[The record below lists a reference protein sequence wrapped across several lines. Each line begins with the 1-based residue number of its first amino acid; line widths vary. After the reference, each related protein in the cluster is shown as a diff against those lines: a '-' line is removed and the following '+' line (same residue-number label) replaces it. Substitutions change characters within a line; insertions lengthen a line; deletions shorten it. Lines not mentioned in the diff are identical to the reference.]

1 MSSQETI
8 AWHFTKHKVLRDG
21 SAIPA
26 IGVPLVHTGPIEICV
41 SGLHASISVLD
52 ALAYAPGPVVH
63 RVLCSGIAG
72 EHSDKF
78 VCTQR
83 TIIASADATEELESS
98 ARWCALQVAHLWDC
112 PDLVLQ
118 YLKTGDQEL
127 RADADAAYDVSYAAS
142 YAARAAR
149 AAYARAAY
157 AAASDAASHDA
168 RRSSYIAARDA
179 ASYAARAARR
189 SASYTAADVY
199 VSAAEAARAAQNQ
212 ELELRLKKL
221 LNCA

>member
-1 MSSQETI
+1 MPKHETL

-21 SAIPA
+21 TAIPA

-63 RVLCSGIAG
+63 RVLCSGIAE

-83 TIIASADATEELESS
+83 TIIASADATEELRSF
-98 ARWCALQVAHLWDC
+98 ARWRALQVVHLWDC
-112 PDLVLQ
+112 SDLVRK
-118 YLKTGDQEL
+118 YLKTGDQKL
-127 RADADAAYDVSYAAS
+127 RADAYAAAYAAYAVSCDARDARAV
-142 YAARAAR
+142 YAARA
-149 AAYARAAY
+149 
-157 AAASDAASHDA
+157 
-168 RRSSYIAARDA
+168 
-179 ASYAARAARR
+179 
-189 SASYTAADVY
+189 
-199 VSAAEAARAAQNQ
+199 QNK
-212 ELELRLKKL
+212 ELESRLKKL